1 MLEASFILGSNTPS
15 GISGGQR
22 RGGAIVHG
30 KSRQGKR
37 GGGEQFSCRPGRKGA
52 WVGGTLFD
60 IEKGWH
66 IYWVNPGDAGEA
78 PKIQWHLPAGFQAG
92 EIRWPAPERLP
103 ASTVIDYG
111 YEGKVLLPV
120 SLRVPAGYAA
130 ANPVTLTADV
140 RYVICRDVCIP
151 AAALAKLSIPSAN
164 AGDAA
169 DRQLFHAAFD
179 NAPKIWPAG
188 WKAQANENGGSFVLS
203 LETGTSESKAVFF
216 PLEQDQIDND
226 AMQGLVPNARG
237 VQIKLKKSDQLKQP
251 IAALKGVVVLGPGR
265 VFEVSAPLTA
275 KK

>member
-1 MLEASFILGSNTPS
+1 MRVSLRRLSFPAATLLLVLAVA
-15 GISGGQR
+15 Q
-22 RGGAIVHG
+22 GGAAQSFTASHAKVSVVAESNSLQAG
-30 KSRQGKR
+30 QS
-37 GGGEQFSCRPGRKGA
+37 A
-52 WVGGTLFD
+52 WVGVLFD

-120 SLRVPAGYAA
+120 SLRVPAGYGA

-179 NAPKIWPAG
+179 NAPKTWPAG
-188 WKAQANENGGSFVLS
+188 WKAQASENGGSFVLS

-226 AMQGLVPNARG
+226 AMQGLMPTARG

-265 VFEVSAPLTA
+265 VFEVTAPLTA

>member
-1 MLEASFILGSNTPS
+1 MRVYFRRLLFSAATLLLILAVAK
-15 GISGGQR
+15 
-22 RGGAIVHG
+22 GGAAQSFTASHAKVSLVAENNSLQAG
-30 KSRQGKR
+30 QS
-37 GGGEQFSCRPGRKGA
+37 A
-52 WVGGTLFD
+52 WVGVLFD

-78 PKIQWHLPAGFQAG
+78 PRIQWHLPAGFQAG

-120 SLRVPAGYAA
+120 SLRVPAGYSAA
-130 ANPVTLTADV
+130 SPVALTADV

-164 AGDAA
+164 AGGAA
-169 DRQLFHAAFD
+169 DRQLFHTAFD
-179 NAPKIWPAG
+179 NAPKAWPAG
-188 WKAQANENGGSFVLS
+188 WKAQASENGGFFVLS
-203 LETGTSESKAVFF
+203 LETGMSESKAVFF
-216 PLEQDQIDND
+216 PLQQDQIDND
-226 AMQGLVPNARG
+226 AMQGLMPNARG

-275 KK
+275 RK

>member
-1 MLEASFILGSNTPS
+1 MRVYFRRLSFSAATLLLVLAAAKGGTAQSFTASHAKVSLVAENNSLQA
-15 GISGGQR
+15 GQ
-22 RGGAIVHG
+22 
-30 KSRQGKR
+30 S
-37 GGGEQFSCRPGRKGA
+37 A
-52 WVGGTLFD
+52 WVGVLFD

-78 PKIQWHLPAGFQAG
+78 PRIQWHLPAGFQAG

-120 SLRVPAGYAA
+120 SLRVPAGYRPAS
-130 ANPVTLTADV
+130 PVALTADV

-164 AGDAA
+164 AGGAA
-169 DRQLFHAAFD
+169 DRELFHAAFD
-179 NAPKIWPAG
+179 NAPKAWPAG
-188 WKAQANENGGSFVLS
+188 WKAQATENGGSFVLS

-226 AMQGLVPNARG
+226 AMQGLTPNARG
-237 VQIKLKKSDQLKQP
+237 VQIKLKKSDQLKHP

-265 VFEVSAPLTA
+265 VFEVTAPLTA

>member
-1 MLEASFILGSNTPS
+1 MAILLFGLAAA
-15 GISGGQR
+15 
-22 RGGAIVHG
+22 RGGAAQSFTATHAKVSLVAESNSLQAG
-30 KSRQGKR
+30 QA
-37 GGGEQFSCRPGRKGA
+37 A
-52 WVGGTLFD
+52 WVGVLFD
-60 IEKGWH
+60 MEKGWH

-92 EIRWPAPERLP
+92 DIRWPAPARLP

-120 SLRVPAGYAA
+120 SVRVPAGYRA
-130 ANPVTLTADV
+130 ANAVTLMADV

-151 AAALAKLSIPSAN
+151 AAALAKLSIPSAS

-169 DRQLFHAAFD
+169 DRELFRNAFD
-179 NAPKIWPAG
+179 NAPKAWPAG
-188 WKAQANENGGSFVLS
+188 WKAQANENGGFFTL
-203 LETGTSESKAVFF
+203 LLDTGMSESKAIFF
-216 PLEQDQIDND
+216 PVEQDQIDND
-226 AMQGLVPNARG
+226 AMQGLTPGPRG

-265 VFEVSAPLTA
+265 AYEVSAPLAA

>member
-1 MLEASFILGSNTPS
+1 MRVCFRRLSFSAAAFLLIMAAAK
-15 GISGGQR
+15 
-22 RGGAIVHG
+22 GGAAQSFTASHAKVSLVAENTSLQAG
-30 KSRQGKR
+30 QS
-37 GGGEQFSCRPGRKGA
+37 A
-52 WVGGTLFD
+52 WVGVLFD

-78 PKIQWHLPAGFQAG
+78 PRIQWHLPAGFQAG

-120 SLRVPAGYAA
+120 SLRVPAGYTATT
-130 ANPVTLTADV
+130 PVNLAADV

-169 DRQLFHAAFD
+169 DRQMFHTAFD
-179 NAPKIWPAG
+179 NAPKPWPAG
-188 WKAQANENGGSFVLS
+188 WKAQASENGGSFVLS
-203 LETGTSESKAVFF
+203 LETGMSESKAVFF

-226 AMQGLVPNARG
+226 ATQGLMPSARG

-265 VFEVSAPLTA
+265 VFDVSAPVAT

>member
-1 MLEASFILGSNTPS
+1 MRVCLRRLSFPVATLLLVLAVAK
-15 GISGGQR
+15 
-22 RGGAIVHG
+22 GGAAQSFTASHAKVSVVAESNSLQAG
-30 KSRQGKR
+30 QS
-37 GGGEQFSCRPGRKGA
+37 A
-52 WVGGTLFD
+52 WVGVLFD

-179 NAPKIWPAG
+179 NAPKVWPAG
-188 WKAQANENGGSFVLS
+188 WKAQASENGGSFLLS

-226 AMQGLVPNARG
+226 AMQGLTPTTRG

-265 VFEVSAPLTA
+265 VFEVAAPVSAR
-275 KK
+275 K